1 MSIHN
6 MMVVCVLALKANK
19 YVGAPY
25 SRTKIYAARM
35 SLPAPDLS
43 SKPTGRCC
51 CCRSTRQT
59 DGRTLDRFM
68 TLTLYYTDRVIRYKH
83 TDRHAHH
90 DTPLPYCGLS
100 KDRRLL
106 DTHLA

>member
-43 SKPTGRCC
+43 SKPAGRRC
-51 CCRSTRQT
+51 CCRSMGQT
-59 DGRTLDRFM
+59 DGHSTVL
-68 TLTLYYTDRVIRYKH
+68 
-83 TDRHAHH
+83 
-90 DTPLPYCGLS
+90 
-100 KDRRLL
+100 
-106 DTHLA
+106 